1 MSAPAKISSGSSR
14 RLRSPSATSNS
25 PGNERSAELLSDPAR
40 VIGLALRQLKKTRI
54 EIDRLEPA
62 MTAVLRH
69 ALRGNAAAKLVL
81 IHALRRRLALSN
93 NRPPVPRLSGGSGAP
108 THERPQ

>member
-14 RLRSPSATSNS
+14 RRASPTATSNS
-25 PGNERSAELLSDPAR
+25 PGNRRTAARQSDPAR
-40 VIGLALRQLKKTRI
+40 AIGLALRRLKNPRI
-54 EIDRLEPA
+54 GIDRLEPA

-81 IHALRRRLALSN
+81 IHALRHRLALSN
-93 NRPPVPRLSGGSGAP
+93 RRPSVPRLSGGSGAP

>member
-1 MSAPAKISSGSSR
+1 MSASPKISSGSSR
-14 RLRSPSATSNS
+14 RRASPSATANP
-25 PGNERSAELLSDPAR
+25 PGNRRTATPQSDPAR
-40 VIGLALRQLKKTRI
+40 AIGLALHHLKKTRI

-81 IHALRRRLALSN
+81 IHALRHRLALSDH
-93 NRPPVPRLSGGSGAP
+93 AP